1 MTVKVKLFAHLRDGR
16 FRERELKLEP
26 GTAVRD
32 IATALG
38 IDLDEVGVTM
48 LNSRH
53 CNLTQEVH
61 EDDVVAI
68 FPMVGGG

>member
-1 MTVKVKLFAHLRDGR
+1 MKVKVKLFAHLRDGR
-16 FRERELKLEP
+16 FRERELELEP
-26 GTAVRD
+26 GTAVQD

-38 IDLDEVGVTM
+38 IDPDEVGVTM

-53 CNLTQEVH
+53 CSLSQEVH
-61 EDDVVAI
+61 EGDVVAI

>member
-16 FRERELKLEP
+16 FRERELEFEP
-26 GTAVRD
+26 GTAVQD

-38 IDLDEVGVTM
+38 IDPDEVGVTM

-53 CNLTQEVH
+53 CTLSQEVH
-61 EDDVVAI
+61 EGDVVAI